1 MLAFLMTLIAG
12 LSTLIGY
19 FAIYIKAS
27 KNNLI
32 KISLS
37 FAAGV
42 MLCVSISD
50 LIPESLSLLMVDN
63 SKNKAFILA
72 FLIIIIGIVITQ
84 TIDKIIPENN
94 NKLYKL
100 GIFAMLAIILH
111 NVPEGI
117 ATFLSASTNLTLGI
131 AITLAI
137 ALHNIPEGITISVP
151 IYEST
156 GSKKKAFIYTLI
168 SGMAE
173 PLGAI
178 LAFLFLK
185 PVVTDNLMGIIL
197 ALTAGIMLY
206 ISVNKL
212 LVEAFK
218 YKEKSA
224 SVIAFIIG
232 LVFML
237 ISHIL
242 LQ

>member
-19 FAIYIKAS
+19 LAIYIKTS

-32 KISLS
+32 KISLA

-50 LIPESLSLLMVDN
+50 LIPESLSLLMIDN
-63 SKNKAFILA
+63 SKNKAFMLA
-72 FLIIIIGIVITQ
+72 FLFVVFGIIITQ
-84 TIDKIIPENN
+84 IIDRIIPENN

-100 GIFAMLAIILH
+100 GVFSMLAIIFH
-111 NVPEGI
+111 NIPEGI
-117 ATFLSASTNLTLGI
+117 ATFLSSATNLTLGI
-131 AITLAI
+131 SITLAI
-137 ALHNIPEGITISVP
+137 ALHNIPEGISISVP

-156 GSKKKAFIYTLI
+156 GNKKKAFVYTLI

-178 LAFLFLK
+178 LAFLLLK
-185 PVVTDNLMGIIL
+185 PIVTDNLMGIIL
-197 ALTAGIMLY
+197 AVTAGIMLY
-206 ISVNKL
+206 ISVCKL
-212 LVEAFK
+212 LPNALK
-218 YKEKSA
+218 YKEKSV
-224 SVIAFIIG
+224 SIIAFIIG
-232 LVFML
+232 IIFML
-237 ISHIL
+237 ISHVL

>member
-19 FAIYIKAS
+19 LAIYIKAS
-27 KNNLI
+27 KDNLI
-32 KISLS
+32 KTSLA
-37 FAAGV
+37 FASGV

-50 LIPESLSLLMVDN
+50 LIPESLNLLIIDN
-63 SKNKAFILA
+63 SKNEAFILT
-72 FLIIIIGIVITQ
+72 FLFIVVGIIITQ
-84 TIDKIIPENN
+84 IIDKIIPEHN

-100 GIFAMLAIILH
+100 GVFSMLAIIFH
-111 NVPEGI
+111 NIPEGI
-117 ATFLSASTNLTLGI
+117 ATFLSSATNLTLGI

-137 ALHNIPEGITISVP
+137 ALHNIPEGISISVP

-156 GSKKKAFIYTLI
+156 GSRKKAFIYTLI

-185 PVVTDNLMGIIL
+185 PIVTDNLMGIIL

-206 ISVNKL
+206 ISVCKL
-212 LVEAFK
+212 LPTAFK
-218 YKEKSA
+218 YKEKSI

-232 LVFML
+232 IIFML